1 MLNGLL
7 RLTDEANYYWW
18 TRAGFGDEFVIGF
31 FLLASFLLGSCLGS
45 FLNVCIWRMPLGESI
60 VTAPSHCTKCGTPIH
75 WYDNIPIVSYLVLRG
90 RCRSCKAPI
99 SPRYVFVEALTGLL
113 FALLLV
119 KVGAV
124 RQPPATLMPFFA
136 MTMLCITTIWID
148 FEHRLIPDATTF
160 PAMLFGIAA
169 SAAFPSIWSVDNRFL
184 AAGFALGSGAIAG
197 GLLALFAIVGR
208 AVAKREVLGWGDVK
222 YTAAAGILLGM
233 PGAFF
238 SVLAGSL
245 LGSLY
250 GVVCALRGGKKLAR
264 TTVPLGPFLAFGSFI
279 WMFAGEKL
287 LRWYLAFFAGQGA

>member
-1 MLNGLL
+1 
-7 RLTDEANYYWW
+7 
-18 TRAGFGDEFVIGF
+18 
-31 FLLASFLLGSCLGS
+31 
-45 FLNVCIWRMPLGESI
+45 
-60 VTAPSHCTKCGTPIH
+60 
-75 WYDNIPIVSYLVLRG
+75 
-90 RCRSCKAPI
+90 
-99 SPRYVFVEALTGLL
+99 
-113 FALLLV
+113 
-119 KVGAV
+119 
-124 RQPPATLMPFFA
+124 MPFFA

-148 FEHRLIPDATTF
+148 FEHRLIPDATTY
-160 PAMLFGIAA
+160 PAMLFGVAA
-169 SAAFPSIWSVDNRFL
+169 SAAFPSIWGVENRFL